1 MVPHKYSSY
10 SYEYM
15 IQFEQLSLR
24 RGERELFANA
34 SLRINPGSK
43 VAIVGANGCGKSS
56 LFAMLLGEMMPDDGS
71 FSIPPDWVLSHV
83 AQELP
88 DDERMAID
96 YVLSGDNE
104 WTEINH
110 AIKCAEAEDDGDA
123 LSRLHELMDR
133 IDGYTARSRASR
145 LMHGLGFNT
154 EDEVRPL
161 NAFSGGWR
169 VRLNLARALI
179 CRSDVLLLDEPT
191 NHLDLEAVI
200 WLEGWLRSYQGTLLL
215 ISHDRDFID
224 AVATEVIHFDH
235 QKLLGY
241 KGGYS
246 AFEAARAE
254 RLSQQQVA
262 YERQQAERQRIQ
274 SFVDRFRAKATKARQ
289 AQSRL
294 RLLEKMELVAPA
306 YAESPFHFQFELPER
321 QPHTLIRM
329 EGVLLGYDAKPLL
342 SEITVS
348 IEAGDRLVLLGK
360 NGAGKSTFM
369 RYLLNSKGAMAGEV
383 ERHKDLSV
391 GYFSQHHAEQL
402 NPADAPL
409 DLVQRRWPAMREQ
422 EIRDFLGGFGFH
434 GDQVLATVG
443 RLSGGERARVLLAL
457 MVLERP
463 NLLLLDEPTNHLD
476 LDMRQALTVALQ
488 GFEGAIVLVSH
499 DRHLISS
506 VGEDY
511 WQVGNGRVIQLK
523 GGLQEYTAN
532 LVSEEQATEYAKQ
545 KQHGAE
551 ARKDKRRRSA
561 DLRKQTQPLRQAI
574 TRIDQELDKIRS
586 ALTNIESQ
594 LGDQAIYNEDSKD
607 RLQDCLKEQGAL
619 KGRQE
624 VLEMEW
630 LVASEELERLTAEM
644 ER

>member
-1 MVPHKYSSY
+1 
-10 SYEYM
+10 
-15 IQFEQLSLR
+15 
-24 RGERELFANA
+24 
-34 SLRINPGSK
+34 
-43 VAIVGANGCGKSS
+43 
-56 LFAMLLGEMMPDDGS
+56 
-71 FSIPPDWVLSHV
+71 
-83 AQELP
+83 
-88 DDERMAID
+88 
-96 YVLSGDNE
+96 
-104 WTEINH
+104 
-110 AIKCAEAEDDGDA
+110 
-123 LSRLHELMDR
+123 
-133 IDGYTARSRASR
+133 
-145 LMHGLGFNT
+145 
-154 EDEVRPL
+154 
-161 NAFSGGWR
+161 
-169 VRLNLARALI
+169 
-179 CRSDVLLLDEPT
+179 
-191 NHLDLEAVI
+191 
-200 WLEGWLRSYQGTLLL
+200 
-215 ISHDRDFID
+215 
-224 AVATEVIHFDH
+224 
-235 QKLLGY
+235 
-241 KGGYS
+241 
-246 AFEAARAE
+246 
-254 RLSQQQVA
+254 
-262 YERQQAERQRIQ
+262 
-274 SFVDRFRAKATKARQ
+274 
-289 AQSRL
+289 
-294 RLLEKMELVAPA
+294 
-306 YAESPFHFQFELPER
+306 
-321 QPHTLIRM
+321 
-329 EGVLLGYDAKPLL
+329 
-342 SEITVS
+342 
-348 IEAGDRLVLLGK
+348 
-360 NGAGKSTFM
+360 
-369 RYLLNSKGAMAGEV
+369 MAGEV

>member
-1 MVPHKYSSY
+1 
-10 SYEYM
+10 M
-15 IQFEQLSLR
+15 IQFDQLFLR
-24 RGERELFANA
+24 RGERELFTDV

-43 VAIVGANGCGKSS
+43 VAIIGANGCGKSS
-56 LFAMLLGEMMPDDGS
+56 LFAMLLGEMMPDDGN
-71 FSIPPDWVLSHV
+71 FSMPPNWVLSHV

-88 DDERMAID
+88 DDERTAIT
-96 YVLSGDNE
+96 YVLSGDEE
-104 WTEINH
+104 WTEINE
-110 AIKCAEAEDDGDA
+110 AITKAEAEHDGGA
-123 LSRLHELMDR
+123 LSRLHEQMDR

-145 LMHGLGFNT
+145 LMHGLGFQT
-154 EDEVRPL
+154 EDETRPL
-161 NAFSGGWR
+161 SAFSGGWR

-235 QKLLGY
+235 QNLQSY

-246 AFEAARAE
+246 DFEIARAE

-294 RLLEKMELVAPA
+294 KLLEKMELVAPA
-306 YAESPFHFQFELPER
+306 YAESPFHFQFEVPER

-329 EGVLLGYDAKPLL
+329 EDVSIGYDGRPLL
-342 SEITVS
+342 SDIKMS

-360 NGAGKSTFM
+360 NGAGKSTVM
-369 RYLLNSKGAMAGEV
+369 RYLLDSNGVIGGET
-383 ERHKDLSV
+383 ERHQDLSV

-402 NPADAPL
+402 NPADSPL
-409 DLVQRRWPAMREQ
+409 DLIQRRRPVMREQ

-434 GDQVLATVG
+434 GDQVLAPVG
-443 RLSGGERARVLLAL
+443 RFSGGERARVILAL

-499 DRHLISS
+499 DRHLIGS

-511 WQVGNGRVIQLK
+511 WQVGNGQVIQLK
-523 GGLQEYTAN
+523 GGLKEYTEN
-532 LVSEEQATEYAKQ
+532 LLSEEDVSGNSEQ

-551 ARKDKRRRSA
+551 ARKDKRRRAA
-561 DLRKQTQPLRQAI
+561 DIRKQTQPLRQTV
-574 TRIDQELDKIRS
+574 TRIDKELDKTRS
-586 ALTNIESQ
+586 ALRDIESQ
-594 LGDQAIYNEDSKD
+594 LSEQSIYNEDSKA
-607 RLQDCLKEQGAL
+607 RLQACLQEQGAL
-619 KGRQE
+619 KGKLDA
-624 VLEMEW
+624 LEMEW
-630 LVASEELERLTAEM
+630 LEASEELERLMAEM
-644 ER
+644 EG

>member
-1 MVPHKYSSY
+1 
-10 SYEYM
+10 M

-24 RGERELFANA
+24 RGERELFSDA
-34 SLRINPGSK
+34 SLRINPGNR
-43 VAIVGANGCGKSS
+43 VAIIGANGCGKSS
-56 LFAMLLGEMMPDDGS
+56 LFAMFLGEMMPDDGS
-71 FSIPPDWVLSHV
+71 FSMPPNWVLSHV

-88 DDERMAID
+88 DDERMAIT
-96 YVLSGDNE
+96 YVLSGDEE
-104 WTEINH
+104 WTEVNN
-110 AIKCAEAEDDGDA
+110 AIAHAEAQHDGDA
-123 LSRLHELMDR
+123 LSRLHEQMDR

-145 LMHGLGFNT
+145 LMHGLGFQP
-154 EDEVRPL
+154 EDETRPL

-179 CRSDVLLLDEPT
+179 CRSDILLLDEPT

-224 AVATEVIHFDH
+224 AVANEVIHFDH
-235 QKLLGY
+235 QQLHSY

-246 AFEAARAE
+246 DFEKARAE
-254 RLSQQQVA
+254 RLSQQQIA
-262 YERQQAERQRIQ
+262 FERQQAERQRIQ

-294 RLLEKMELVAPA
+294 KLLEKMELVAPA
-306 YAESPFHFQFELPER
+306 YAESPFHFQFEVPER

-329 EGVLLGYDAKPLL
+329 EGVSLGYDASPLL
-342 SEITVS
+342 SDLTMS

-369 RYLLNSKGAMAGEV
+369 RYLLDSGGAMGGES
-383 ERHKDLSV
+383 ERHQDLSI

-402 NPADAPL
+402 NPADSPL

-434 GDQVLATVG
+434 GDQVLAPVG
-443 RLSGGERARVLLAL
+443 RFSGGERARVILAL

-506 VGEDY
+506 VGETY
-511 WQVGNGRVIQLK
+511 WQVGNGQVVPLK

-532 LVSEEQATEYAKQ
+532 LVSEEDGPEHGEQ

-551 ARKDKRRRSA
+551 ARKDKRRRAA
-561 DLRKQTQPLRQAI
+561 DLRKQTQPLRKTI
-574 TRIDQELDKIRS
+574 TRIDNELDKVRS
-586 ALTNIESQ
+586 QLTHIESQ
-594 LGDQAIYNEDSKD
+594 LGDQSIYNEDSRD
-607 RLQDCLKEQGAL
+607 RLQACLQEQGAL

-624 VLEMEW
+624 ALEMEW
-630 LVASEELERLTAEM
+630 LEASEELERMTAEL
-644 ER
+644 EG